1 MDFPVYR
8 YENGVKVV
16 LEYVKVTPREHLA
29 CQLGKYTWFKH
40 TKTHQIYATYNSKR
54 VYLQDVIKRGKGP
67 WAHVDGDA
75 LNYQTH
81 NLVKVPPGTRTVK
94 RTKDQT
100 SPNYGVCYITS
111 RDRFR
116 VMLQG
121 KTIGHFKTLE
131 EAQAARVKAIIDK
144 YPMIQ
149 FVKEGVDPDGP
160 SGMFPPENQD
170 PGNRPDFYT
179 SPDDIDSARRE
190 NFCPLGTQFLTSPT
204 FVAVPPPADTVGT
217 LCEK

>member
-1 MDFPVYR
+1 MDLPVYR
-8 YENGVKVV
+8 YEGGVKVV
-16 LEYVKVTPREHLA
+16 LEYVKVSPRENMIRS
-29 CQLGKYTWFKH
+29 LGKYTWFKH
-40 TKTHQIYATYNSKR
+40 IKTHQIYATYNSRR
-54 VYLQDVIKRGKGP
+54 VYLQDVIKGEKGP
-67 WAHVDGDA
+67 WAHVDGNP
-75 LNYQTH
+75 LNYQTQ

-100 SPNYGVCYITS
+100 SPTYGVCYIKS

-116 VMLQG
+116 VMFQG

-131 EAQAARVKAIIDK
+131 EAQAARHKAIVDK

-149 FVKEGVDPDGP
+149 FVKEGTDPDGP

-179 SPDDIDSARRE
+179 DPDDMDSAPRE
-190 NFCPLGTQFLTSPT
+190 NFLPLGTQFLALST
-204 FVAVPPPADTVGT
+204 FVAVPPPDTEGT